1 MSETVKS
8 ELDVE
13 TTKAKMEPRSDITNL
28 EVSAEDEIEDTTQK
42 VEKEKVDDVE
52 KVGTSFHNSSS
63 SANGGGDPSKLG
75 FSIAQIMGF
84 MGSTKVKRV
93 MTLRVFELR

>member
-13 TTKAKMEPRSDITNL
+13 TTKAKMEPRSGITNL
-28 EVSAEDEIEDTTQK
+28 EVSAEDELEDTTQK
-42 VEKEKVDDVE
+42 VEKEKVDEVE

-63 SANGGGDPSKLG
+63 SANGGDPSKLG